1 MVTSAIFVVALLYS
15 MVGHGGA
22 SGYLAILAMT
32 GVSHTQMSSTALVL
46 NMIVAVTGTIMYAR
60 AGHLNMRKALPF
72 IVTSVPAALLGGY
85 LHIPEKIYDV
95 ILTLVLTYS
104 AFRLGINTKN
114 ILAVEN
120 TTMPSN
126 AVASSVG
133 AGLGLLSGVVGIG
146 GGIFLSPIMLLKRW
160 TKPQETSA
168 IAALFIV
175 VNSAAGICGRLLGGQ
190 FTVASSI
197 PWLVAAAAGGLI
209 GSHMGASTMSREAI
223 CRVLAAVLMIAVCKM
238 AMVIVS

>member
-1 MVTSAIFVVALLYS
+1 
-15 MVGHGGA
+15 
-22 SGYLAILAMT
+22 
-32 GVSHTQMSSTALVL
+32 MSSTALVL
-46 NMIVAVTGTIMYAR
+46 NMVVAVTGTVMYAR
-60 AGHLNMRKALPF
+60 AGHLDLRKAFPF

-85 LHIPEKIYDV
+85 IHIPEKIYDV
-95 ILTLVLTYS
+95 VLALVLTYS
-104 AFRLGINTKN
+104 AIRLGINTKKL
-114 ILAVEN
+114 LANED
-120 TTMPSN
+120 TKMPSTV
-126 AVASSVG
+126 VASSIG

-175 VNSAAGICGRLLGGQ
+175 VNSASGICGRLLGGQ
-190 FTVASSI
+190 FAVASSM

-209 GSHMGASTMSREAI
+209 GSHMGASTMSHEAI